1 VAIMRGKLAKAP
13 VLLGTATPSVESYFN
28 AQAGRYG
35 LIVLTKRVED
45 RPLPTVK
52 IVDMRREAET
62 YGKLFNFSR
71 SLIDAVQ
78 KRLNREEQI
87 ILFLNRRGYAPL
99 VLCPSC
105 GYVLSCSE
113 CDQALTYHR
122 TKEQLLCHL
131 CDTHHAV
138 PQRCPKCDK
147 AKLHRLGVGTQ
158 RIEAHLTKLFSQAK
172 IQRMDADSTR
182 LKDAHR
188 RILEI
193 FHKGEIQILVGTQ
206 MIAKGLDFPNVTLV
220 GVMSADVA
228 MSLPDFRMGE
238 HTFQLLTQV
247 AGRAGRGS
255 KSGEVVVQTFTPFHP
270 IIRAAVDQDYL
281 KFYAA
286 EIAYRRQL
294 GYPPFT
300 RLVSILI
307 QGKSETKIV
316 QIARKMAVQLKKD
329 LNQSNRIFG
338 PQPAPISK
346 IKGHFR
352 WQMILFYPRGKSI
365 HKNLKEVLSFFRE
378 EKGIKIS
385 IDVDPVSLI

>member
-1 VAIMRGKLAKAP
+1 
-13 VLLGTATPSVESYFN
+13 
-28 AQAGRYG
+28 
-35 LIVLTKRVED
+35 
-45 RPLPTVK
+45 
-52 IVDMRREAET
+52 
-62 YGKLFNFSR
+62 
-71 SLIDAVQ
+71 
-78 KRLNREEQI
+78 
-87 ILFLNRRGYAPL
+87 
-99 VLCPSC
+99 
-105 GYVLSCSE
+105 
-113 CDQALTYHR
+113 
-122 TKEQLLCHL
+122 
-131 CDTHHAV
+131 
-138 PQRCPKCDK
+138 
-147 AKLHRLGVGTQ
+147 VGTQ